1 MANGS
6 RYFLIVFYESLLDV
20 VLSLPRFR
28 TLNYLKKIVL
38 VLLGAKVGKRV
49 VLYPGIKL
57 MPANNLILGDDV
69 DIAWGVVITANGGVS
84 IGNRVMIGYGSKILS
99 ANHVVPDLPK
109 KIFFSGHVKKK
120 IIICDDVW
128 IGANCIV
135 LPGVTIGSGS
145 VVAAGSVVTK
155 DIPKNCIVGGI
166 PAKIIRHRT

>member
-1 MANGS
+1 LANDS

-20 VLSLPRFR
+20 VLFLPRFR
-28 TLNYLKKIVL
+28 ILNYLKKIVL
-38 VLLGAKVGKRV
+38 VLLGAKIGKRV

-84 IGNRVMIGYGSKILS
+84 IGNRVMIGYGAKILS
-99 ANHVVPDLPK
+99 ANHVIPDLPE

-120 IIICDDVW
+120 VIICDDVW

-155 DIPKNCIVGGI
+155 DIPNNCIVGGI